1 MSIFKKHE
9 YVPKHLKSYFDN
21 SGQTGFNNVILN
33 KEPVKEESLNFD
45 FLNKLID
52 EEIKAKAL

>member
-1 MSIFKKHE
+1 MSIFKKNE

-21 SGQTGFNNVILN
+21 SGQSGFNNVILN
-33 KEPVKEESLNFD
+33 KEPAKEEPLNFD

-52 EEIKAKAL
+52 EEVKAKAL